1 MDKGKICG
9 LVIAGMIGFLSISPV
24 TTFAAE
30 LDTESVTQAENR
42 LYEET
47 QAAVKEKMKKASE
60 KWNTLN
66 DKQKEEVYLL
76 LKQEVDAQNQVMDKL
91 AELGILEKEDTEK
104 MKAHLLDRY
113 NKLKESGEFP
123 FSGQRGSHK
132 RSK

>member
-1 MDKGKICG
+1 MHKTI
-9 LVIAGMIGFLSISPV
+9 
-24 TTFAAE
+24 
-30 LDTESVTQAENR
+30 
-42 LYEET
+42 
-47 QAAVKEKMKKASE
+47 
-60 KWNTLN
+60 
-66 DKQKEEVYLL
+66 
-76 LKQEVDAQNQVMDKL
+76 MDKL

>member
-9 LVIAGMIGFLSISPV
+9 FIIAGMIGFLSISPV

-30 LDTESVTQAENR
+30 LNTESVTQAENQ
-42 LYEET
+42 LYEDT

-76 LKQEVDAQNQVMDKL
+76 LKQELNAQSQLMDKL
-91 AELGILEKEDTEK
+91 AELGVLDKEDTEK
-104 MKAHLLDRY
+104 MKSHLLDRY

-123 FSGQRGSHK
+123 FSGQKGGHK

>member
-9 LVIAGMIGFLSISPV
+9 FIITGMIGFLSISPV

-30 LDTESVTQAENR
+30 LDTESVTQAENQ
-42 LYEET
+42 LHEAT
-47 QAAVKEKMKKASE
+47 QTAVQEKMKKASE
-60 KWNTLN
+60 KWDALN
-66 DKQKEEVYLL
+66 ENQKEEVYLL
-76 LKQEVDAQNQVMDKL
+76 LSQELEVQSQLMDKL

-113 NKLKESGEFP
+113 NKLKQSGEFP
-123 FSGQRGSHK
+123 FSGQRGNQK